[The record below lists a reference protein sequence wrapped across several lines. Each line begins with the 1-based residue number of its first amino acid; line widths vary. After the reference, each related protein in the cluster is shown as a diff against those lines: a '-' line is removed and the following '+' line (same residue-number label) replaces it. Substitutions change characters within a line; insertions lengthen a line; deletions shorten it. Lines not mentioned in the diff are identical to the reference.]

1 MRKII
6 LTLLG
11 TFLLGNL
18 SAQNPLWLRNSSI
31 SPDGKNIVF
40 TYKGDIYKV
49 PVEGGDAQRLTS
61 NSAFESFPIW
71 SPDGKQI
78 AFTSDREGGFQKIYI
93 MPSQGGEAKQLTF
106 NSANAIPYTFTKDG
120 KSIFYIANFQSSAK
134 TAIFNSGKFNQLY
147 KVSVNGNYP
156 ELVSSTPMASVKLSP
171 DGKKIYYEDIKGFEN
186 EWRKHHTSSVS
197 RDIWQ
202 YDFDSKKYTKII
214 DWKGEDRNPIISK
227 DGKTIY
233 FLSERNDKNLNV
245 FKAPLDN
252 PSKVEQ
258 LTFYKENPVRFLSVS
273 DNGLLSFSYN
283 GELYSLKEGGKPN
296 KIQIKITNDISDNQ
310 EKNMTFISGATS
322 TDVSPDGKQI
332 AMVIRGEVFVT
343 TPNYSTTKQI
353 TKTTATENSPTF
365 SPDGRSLVYA
375 SYREGYW
382 DLYKAEIARKE
393 EINFANATL
402 INEEKLIKGDN
413 SEKMYPQY
421 SPNGKEI
428 AFVKDRNQVVIYN
441 FETKKT
447 RIITDSKYQIERN
460 GFINYSWSP
469 DGKWLVVEYIARN
482 RNPYSDIGIISTEG
496 GKEIFNITDSGYFDT
511 NPRWVLDG
519 NAIIWNSERYGM
531 RNHASWGSMFD
542 VMVVFLNREAY
553 DKYKMS
559 KEDFELYTESQKKDK
574 KDKEKDKKEDKS
586 DKKSEE
592 KTDKKE
598 ILVEFDN
605 IQDRIVRLTPNSSTL
620 GDAIISNDGKKL
632 YYLSSFESGYDLWTQ
647 DLREKSTKLLSKL
660 NGKSLSMQTDKEG
673 KNIFL
678 LGSDKIQVM
687 ELSTE
692 KLKPVS
698 YKASMKLDL
707 AQERNFMFDVV
718 KKEIKER
725 FYVKDLHGVNW
736 EKLTDNYRKFLPHIN
751 NNYDF
756 TEMLSELLGELNVS
770 HTGARYRLPTSN
782 TNATAL
788 LGSFVTQT
796 DKGVVIDEILPN
808 SPFDNFQSKAKN
820 GNIIEKIDNQLVNE
834 LDYNILLEG
843 KAGQKVLVSLFDP
856 KTGTRWEEVISPI
869 TASAWSELLYKRW
882 IRQREA
888 DVEKWSNGKLGY
900 VHIRSMADGSFRD
913 VYSKAMGKYFKK
925 EGIVIDIRYNGGGR
939 LHEDIEVFFSAKKY
953 LTQMVRGKVYADMPS
968 RRWTKPSIMVMNEAD
983 YSNAH
988 GTPWVYKEMK
998 IGKLV
1003 GMPVPGTMT
1012 SVNWETLQ
1020 DPSVYFGIPVV
1031 GYLTDDGKYLE
1042 NLELSPDIIAPLE
1055 PLKLSEGEDTQLKT
1069 AVEEL
1074 LKTIK

>member
-1 MRKII
+1 
-6 LTLLG
+6 
-11 TFLLGNL
+11 
-18 SAQNPLWLRNSSI
+18 
-31 SPDGKNIVF
+31 
-40 TYKGDIYKV
+40 
-49 PVEGGDAQRLTS
+49 
-61 NSAFESFPIW
+61 
-71 SPDGKQI
+71 
-78 AFTSDREGGFQKIYI
+78 
-93 MPSQGGEAKQLTF
+93 
-106 NSANAIPYTFTKDG
+106 
-120 KSIFYIANFQSSAK
+120 
-134 TAIFNSGKFNQLY
+134 
-147 KVSVNGNYP
+147 
-156 ELVSSTPMASVKLSP
+156 
-171 DGKKIYYEDIKGFEN
+171 
-186 EWRKHHTSSVS
+186 
-197 RDIWQ
+197 
-202 YDFDSKKYTKII
+202 
-214 DWKGEDRNPIISK
+214 
-227 DGKTIY
+227 
-233 FLSERNDKNLNV
+233 
-245 FKAPLDN
+245 
-252 PSKVEQ
+252 
-258 LTFYKENPVRFLSVS
+258 
-273 DNGLLSFSYN
+273 
-283 GELYSLKEGGKPN
+283 
-296 KIQIKITNDISDNQ
+296 
-310 EKNMTFISGATS
+310 
-322 TDVSPDGKQI
+322 
-332 AMVIRGEVFVT
+332 
-343 TPNYSTTKQI
+343 
-353 TKTTATENSPTF
+353 
-365 SPDGRSLVYA
+365 
-375 SYREGYW
+375 
-382 DLYKAEIARKE
+382 
-393 EINFANATL
+393 
-402 INEEKLIKGDN
+402 
-413 SEKMYPQY
+413 
-421 SPNGKEI
+421 
-428 AFVKDRNQVVIYN
+428 
-441 FETKKT
+441 
-447 RIITDSKYQIERN
+447 
-460 GFINYSWSP
+460 
-469 DGKWLVVEYIARN
+469 
-482 RNPYSDIGIISTEG
+482 
-496 GKEIFNITDSGYFDT
+496 
-511 NPRWVLDG
+511 
-519 NAIIWNSERYGM
+519 
-531 RNHASWGSMFD
+531 
-542 VMVVFLNREAY
+542 
-553 DKYKMS
+553 MS

-660 NGKSLSMQTDKEG
+660 NGKSLSIQTDKEG

-900 VHIRSMADGSFRD
+900 VHIRSMADGSF
-913 VYSKAMGKYFKK
+913 
-925 EGIVIDIRYNGGGR
+925 
-939 LHEDIEVFFSAKKY
+939 
-953 LTQMVRGKVYADMPS
+953 
-968 RRWTKPSIMVMNEAD
+968 
-983 YSNAH
+983 
-988 GTPWVYKEMK
+988 
-998 IGKLV
+998 
-1003 GMPVPGTMT
+1003 
-1012 SVNWETLQ
+1012 
-1020 DPSVYFGIPVV
+1020 
-1031 GYLTDDGKYLE
+1031 
-1042 NLELSPDIIAPLE
+1042 
-1055 PLKLSEGEDTQLKT
+1055 
-1069 AVEEL
+1069 
-1074 LKTIK
+1074 